1 LLLSPPVF
9 LSRPPHSLSFLSPPP
24 LYSQIDRK
32 EGIRC
37 ARADLPFLF
46 RAFEAGQAPPPR
58 PGTKRATEAR
68 AATIHEYLDWTV
80 SAEESTP
87 EEKSEAE
94 ARRVRAVAAAAEEE
108 KKKAEAA
115 TAAGA
120 AATKTETATT
130 AAPPPAATTTTTTS
144 PIPTAAS
151 NLNLSFYNEADADA
165 DFSGFRTVRRRRKIK
180 KYLLSSASER
190 EKTRKRANKLTFP
203 SLSLLLPG
211 RPPPAL

>member
-1 LLLSPPVF
+1 MSTI
-9 LSRPPHSLSFLSPPP
+9 SLAVSTTHTHTRKKTKL
-24 LYSQIDRK
+24 DRK

-37 ARADLPFLF
+37 ARQDLPFLF

-94 ARRVRAVAAAAEEE
+94 ARRVRAEAKEAAEAKEKEAAAAAAVAAAA
-108 KKKAEAA
+108 KAA
-115 TAAGA
+115 TAAAANAALPSTSGA
-120 AATKTETATT
+120 AN
-130 AAPPPAATTTTTTS
+130 AAASNAAVTS
-144 PIPTAAS
+144 PLPAVAS

-165 DFSGFRTVRRRRKIK
+165 DFSGFRTVRSF
-180 KYLLSSASER
+180 LSPFFSSFSSAGGKDE
-190 EKTRKRANKLTFP
+190 
-203 SLSLLLPG
+203 
-211 RPPPAL
+211 